1 MDNYKDYIKYKD
13 ICYKCSNYKLKDLK
27 DIIIYLLSKKNNIE
41 DMSNTIISYR
51 YGFEKLIDKNIIKD
65 FYNIIYSFNNLCTNL
80 NITNTLDICILYTY
94 LLWNG
99 YFSYNHEF
107 IYGDN
112 LLDNYNT
119 HALNIINGVG
129 TCLSISDLLSYI
141 LTSLNIKNAILIN
154 KLNNNYHAYNLILD
168 TNSFIFDSTNELIFK
183 IEGLNKST
191 ATNYTSNINIERS
204 YSFINNKTG
213 LHTID
218 EFVKNINTIK
228 NISTLEINSSYNRLM
243 EIIKNNSFD
252 YFHMTIQQNLIN
264 IKKELNL
271 KAPYRH

>member
-1 MDNYKDYIKYKD
+1 MDNYKDYIRYKD
-13 ICYKCSNYKLKDLK
+13 ICYKCSNFKLKDIK
-27 DIIIYLLSKKNNIE
+27 DIIVYLLSKKSNIE
-41 DMSNTIISYR
+41 EMSNTIISYR
-51 YGFEKLIDKNIIKD
+51 YGFDKIIDKNIIND
-65 FYNIIYSFNNLCTNL
+65 FYNIIYSFNNLCDNL
-80 NITNTLDICILYTY
+80 NITNPLDICIFYTY

-99 YFSYNHEF
+99 YFSYNHKF
-107 IYGDN
+107 IYGEN
-112 LLDNYNT
+112 QVNNYNT
-119 HALNIINGVG
+119 YALNIINGIG

-141 LTSLNIKNAILIN
+141 LTTLDINNAILIN

-191 ATNYTSNINIERS
+191 TTNYISNINIERS

-218 EFVKNINTIK
+218 EFVKNINNIK
-228 NISTLEINSSYNRLM
+228 NITNLEIESSYNSLM

-252 YFHMTIQQNLIN
+252 YFHMSIEQNINN
-264 IKKELNL
+264 IKKRI
-271 KAPYRH
+271 KS